1 MDFWFTARFGKQA
14 EGTRVG
20 NFAPADLDG
29 VRALIVDDNATS
41 RKIMFHRL
49 VSWGM
54 RSTETEDAP
63 GALKI
68 LYQALEED
76 DPFRIALIDMQMPGM
91 DGAALGRAIKSDS
104 RLGMLKMVM
113 LTSMGNRGDARS
125 FAEIGF
131 AAYAA
136 KPIRHQE
143 LQDILILSV
152 SERDGGK
159 VTPQPIVTRHLARET
174 LQNRFADR
182 KARILVAE
190 DNITNQQVA
199 LGILQGL
206 GLRADAVAD
215 GAEAVK
221 ALETIPYDLVL
232 MDCQMPEMDGY
243 QATARI
249 RYPQSKCL
257 NHAIPII
264 AMTANAMQGDR
275 EICLKLA

>member
-1 MDFWFTARFGKQA
+1 MRT
-14 EGTRVG
+14 
-20 NFAPADLDG
+20 
-29 VRALIVDDNATS
+29 LIVDDNATN
-41 RKIMFHRL
+41 REFLNVRL
-49 VSWGM
+49 TSWGM
-54 RSTETEDAP
+54 RPTETEDAP
-63 GALKI
+63 GALKM
-68 LYQALEED
+68 LYQALDED
-76 DPFRIALIDMQMPGM
+76 DPYRIALIDMQMPGM
-91 DGAALGRAIKSDS
+91 DGAALGRLIKAEP
-104 RLGMLKMVM
+104 RLAELKMVM
-113 LTSMGNRGDARS
+113 LTSMGNRGDARR
-125 FAEIGF
+125 FAEMGF

-143 LQDILILSV
+143 LQDILVLTV
-152 SERDGGK
+152 LERAGDG
-159 VTPQPIVTRHLARET
+159 TAPLPIVTRHLAREI
-174 LQNRFADR
+174 LKNRFARR

-199 LGILQGL
+199 LGILLGL
-206 GLRADAVAD
+206 GLHADAVAD